1 MPALS
6 SRVRS
11 GSDAELAA
19 AAEGRVGRA
28 PRPLVLWSIALLGCL
43 AAATAMALAL
53 RSDHASEPAGL
64 QAALLDWIILSYI
77 FSGLVAWRRRPESR
91 FGPLMVGA
99 GFLIATTSTPQ
110 WANAGLPYT
119 LGWAMDLLPAAV
131 FLHVYL
137 AFPTGRLDGRLER
150 RLVLAAYGTALFQV
164 VGVLLGGFG
173 PRNVFA
179 IVHEPEAAETLLRIQ
194 LVILSALMLAGVAV
208 LAQRRRRAGRQA
220 RRPVSLLVDAFS
232 LALVMIAVLFIT
244 GLFNQ
249 ASAVVV
255 IQRATFVVLGLAPI
269 AFLIGLL
276 HARLARSAVAALVV
290 ELRGDPGPG
299 ELRDALSRALRDRS
313 LELVYWLP
321 EFESWANQ
329 DGRPVALAELGLGRS
344 TTFIDRDGA
353 HVAALVHDRALD
365 DEPELLEAVAAAAS
379 IALENGRLQVELRAR
394 LEELKGSRARI
405 VEAGDSERRRLERN
419 LHDGAQQRLVALSME
434 LRRVST
440 RLDPDSEEE
449 QLLSAAR
456 ADLAASMKELRELAQ
471 GIHPAVLSDYGLAVA
486 LESLAARAPV
496 PVELSVDIDH
506 RLPAPTEV
514 AAYYLVSEALTN
526 IAKYARASRSSVEV
540 GRVDGTLVVEIV
552 DDGVGGADLAGGSG
566 LRGLADRVEALD
578 GVLRVWSPP
587 ANGTRVRAEIPC
599 A

>member
-11 GSDAELAA
+11 ESDAELAA

-164 VGVLLGGFG
+164 AGVLLGGFG

-353 HVAALVHDRALD
+353 HVAALVHDPALD